1 MQTGI
6 ADGGGLHPLAST
18 TGVLTGGSNPSTTV
32 IPLQLTPPSTLGP
45 RLQGEI
51 RDLLLY
57 RLVVIAGMGAV
68 AWLLMTAVIV
78 GGVDVPLSR
87 DLLGGWLIGGM
98 AAAGLAD
105 AAVAACLGWRNPSLT
120 RLRLVEVVLFG
131 KTAVVLAWLR
141 GVLLARALEM
151 EPADGPYILPYVVA
165 FSNLTWMS
173 IIVIYGVFIPNTWSR
188 TLWAVGGLGVLVG
201 ALDTAVFLFDPSA
214 GAGRL
219 PAVLVPTSLALF
231 LSVGIAVFGSFKMA
245 ELHVESV
252 TARRQARELGQYR
265 LVRRLGAGAMG
276 EVYLAEHSLLRRP
289 CAVKLI
295 RPVPGDDEKRVAR
308 FEREV
313 QATAALTH
321 PNAVQVYDY
330 GRAEDGTF
338 YYAMEY
344 LPGLDL
350 DRLVERHGPLPPGR
364 AIHLLRQVCGALR
377 EAHAAGLIHRDV
389 KPGNVIVCERGGRP
403 DVVKLLD
410 FGLVRAVEPDG
421 QKLTQ
426 DGAIAGT
433 PAYMSPEQAE
443 GAVLDGRS
451 DLYSLG
457 AVGYYLL
464 TGRPPFLKGTA
475 LQMLYAHVRET
486 VRLPT
491 SVRPGVPADLEAAVL
506 RCLEKDRGQR
516 FPDAQALDDALA
528 ACQRANSWSEVEA
541 ADWWREHGATTG

>member
-1 MQTGI
+1 M
-6 ADGGGLHPLAST
+6 S
-18 TGVLTGGSNPSTTV
+18 TGVLRTAGDPTGVLPGASDPSSAV
-32 IPLQLTPPSTLGP
+32 MPLQLTPPSTLGP

-51 RDLLLY
+51 RDLLRY

-105 AAVAACLGWRNPSLT
+105 AAVVATLRRPDPPLA
-120 RLRLVEVVLFG
+120 RLRRAEAFLFG

-151 EPADGPYILPYVVA
+151 EPGGGPYVLPYAVA

-173 IIVIYGVFIPNTWSR
+173 IIVIYGVFIPNTWRR
-188 TLWAVGGLGVLVG
+188 TLWAVGGLAVLVG
-201 ALDTAVFLFDPSA
+201 ALDTAVFLFHPSA

-219 PAVLVPTSLALF
+219 PTVLVPTSLALF
-231 LSVGIAVFGSFKMA
+231 LGVGIAVFGSFKMTALHA
-245 ELHVESV
+245 EAV

-265 LVRRLGAGAMG
+265 LVRRLGSGAMG
-276 EVYLAEHSLLRRP
+276 EVYLAEHALLRRP

-295 RPVPGDDEKRVAR
+295 RPAPGDDEKRVAR

-350 DRLVERHGPLPPGR
+350 DQLVERHGPLPPGR

-377 EAHAAGLIHRDV
+377 EAHATGLIHRDV

-410 FGLVRAVEPDG
+410 FGLVRAGEPDG
-421 QKLTQ
+421 EKLTR
-426 DGAIAGT
+426 DGAVAGT

-443 GAVLDGRS
+443 CAELDGRS

-457 AVGYYLL
+457 ATAYFLL
-464 TGRPPFLKGTA
+464 TGRPPFVKGTA
-475 LQMLYAHVRET
+475 LQLLYAHVRET
-486 VRLPT
+486 VRPPSEL
-491 SVRPGVPADLEAAVL
+491 RPGIPSDLEAVVL
-506 RCLEKDRGQR
+506 LCLEKEVKKR
-516 FPDAQALDDALA
+516 FPNCQALDDALA
-528 ACQRANSWSEVEA
+528 ACQRASPWSESEA
-541 ADWWREHGATTG
+541 ADWWRRHGGSTG